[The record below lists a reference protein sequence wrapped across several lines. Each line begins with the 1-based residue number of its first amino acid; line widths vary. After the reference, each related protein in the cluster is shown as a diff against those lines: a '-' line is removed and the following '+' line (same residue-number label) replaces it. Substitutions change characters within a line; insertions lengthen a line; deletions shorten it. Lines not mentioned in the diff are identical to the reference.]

1 MFHFLSVSC
10 VALCSICLFTRI
22 HVLISRFLFV
32 GCKHFFAPL
41 LHFLFSFSPMI
52 SQSPPLSALTTRL
65 GINKTGTK
73 SVLCKI
79 FNKGVNFLSI
89 VNKDSKQRHGDRIM
103 KQLHAPDFICKTRQ
117 RYFLQRKESVTCW
130 QLSSDNIPGMN
141 YHELVAT

>member
-1 MFHFLSVSC
+1 MISRTGNVTLLECHCPLEALIKACSSRKFYNLLFHFLLVSC

-79 FNKGVNFLSI
+79 FNNGVNFLST
-89 VNKDSKQRHGDRIM
+89 VEQGF
-103 KQLHAPDFICKTRQ
+103 QTKTWR
-117 RYFLQRKESVTCW
+117 S
-130 QLSSDNIPGMN
+130 
-141 YHELVAT
+141 YHETTSCSRLHM